1 MIVPSKRFDSH
12 IGNRTTDAA
21 YLPRIPHEQF
31 MPSLKSRRTKLRK
44 LIQQSE
50 ADALLVT
57 KPTNVTYLTGF
68 TGDDSYLLVTQRGE
82 TLVSDP
88 RYTTQLE
95 EECPDIKLEIYGPG
109 KRILP
114 ATAAVVERE
123 KIKRLGIEAN
133 SATVALERGLAKA
146 LPNAALIATDGL
158 VEQLREVKD
167 AAEIE
172 QTRVACRQAQRAYD
186 ATRAL
191 MTPEMT
197 ELEVAAELEYQAR
210 RFGAKALSFPAIVAV
225 GPRAALPHANPSQRK
240 LKEADFTLIDWGAN
254 AAGYMSDLTRIL
266 VTGRISPKLR
276 KIYGVVLKAQLAAI
290 DAIRPGKT
298 CEQVD
303 RVARNVIS
311 KAGFGRAFGH
321 GLGHGTGLEIHE
333 APRLGVGQKT
343 KLRPGMIVTVEPG
356 IYLPGWGGV
365 RIEDDVLVTRSGHE
379 VLTDAPKLLDECVLA
394 S

>member
-1 MIVPSKRFDSH
+1 MSSFD
-12 IGNRTTDAA
+12 
-21 YLPRIPHEQF
+21 L
-31 MPSLKSRRTKLRK
+31 RRNKLRK
-44 LIQQSE
+44 LLHKAQ

-57 KPTNVTYLTGF
+57 KPVNVTYLTGF
-68 TGDDSYLLVTQRGE
+68 TGDDSYLLVKSKGE

-95 EECPDIKLEIYGPG
+95 EESPGVKLEIYRPG
-109 KRILP
+109 QRILP
-114 ATAAVVERE
+114 TVASLVEHA

-133 SATVALERGLAKA
+133 SATVAMERNLAKA
-146 LPNAALIATDGL
+146 LPQVELVPTDGL

-167 AAEIE
+167 VGEIE
-172 QTRVACRQAQRAYD
+172 QTRVACRLAQRAFD
-186 ATRAL
+186 AARAL

-197 ELEVAAELEYQAR
+197 ELDVAAELEYQAR
-210 RFGAKALSFPAIVAV
+210 RFGAKALSFPAIVGV
-225 GPRAALPHANPSQRK
+225 GSRAALPHANPSRRR
-240 LKEADFTLIDWGAN
+240 LKESDFVLIDWGVN
-254 AAGYMSDLTRIL
+254 AGLYMSDLTRIV

-276 KIYGVVLKAQLAAI
+276 KVYGVVLKAQLAAI
-290 DAIRPGKT
+290 DAIRPGVT

-303 RVARNVIS
+303 RVARSIIS

-333 APRLGVGQKT
+333 APRLAVGQKT

-356 IYLPGWGGV
+356 IYLPDWGGV

-379 VLTDAPKLLDECVLA
+379 VLTDVPKQLDECVLA